1 MRLFLGAIFL
11 LIFSSACS
19 QSDDPKLYFDKGQYK
34 KALLLWKPLANGGD
48 SLAQNYLGIQY
59 YLGLGV
65 ERNLELARKW
75 FEKAALVGFADAQ
88 YNLGVMH
95 ENGEFVKQDFIIASM
110 WFYAASENGNKNA
123 MQRVNGL
130 LNHDKVFPNQF
141 NHAKTLAEKYINI
154 ENKN

>member
-11 LIFSSACS
+11 LIFSSACT

-34 KALLLWKPLANGGD
+34 KALILWKPLANSGD

-65 ERNLELARKW
+65 ERNLEFASKW
-75 FEKAALVGFADAQ
+75 FKKAALVGFPDAQ
-88 YNLGVMH
+88 YNLGVMY
-95 ENGEFVKQDFIIASM
+95 ENGEFVKQDLITASM
-110 WFYAASENGNKNA
+110 WLYAASENGNKNA

-141 NHAKTLAEKYINI
+141 NHAKTLAKKYINI